1 MTLWEFAIAR
11 HFGQLLAESE
21 TRELTA
27 KETERLEVLGRRVEA
42 YEAREMRRGN
52 TAGRGSS
59 KKDLDTRSSSGVQR
73 PAVQALV

>member
-11 HFGQLLAESE
+11 HFGQLLAESD

-27 KETERLEVLGRRVEA
+27 KETELLEVLARRVEV
-42 YEAREMRRGN
+42 YEGREIRRGSN

-59 KKDLDTRSSSGVQR
+59 ESCLDTRSSGGRR
-73 PAVQALV
+73 PAAQASV